1 MSLAGAIGGA
11 IVGGLL
17 QQGGS
22 IYSTERN
29 IAHNSTENYLARQ
42 WQEKMSNTAYQR
54 TALDLE
60 KAGLNKMLAYG
71 ANPANFSA
79 SGTTAQTATS
89 RGASFE
95 LGSALTESSRLTAKQ
110 LELEIAQDRVDF
122 EREKFELNTKLDLQR
137 ALEHSRTGFG
147 R

>member
-1 MSLAGAIGGA
+1 MSVAGAIGGA
-11 IVGGLL
+11 VVGGLL

-29 IAHNSTENYLARQ
+29 IAHNTIENYKARE

-54 TALDLE
+54 MALDLE

-89 RGASFE
+89 GGARFD
-95 LGSALTESSRLTAKQ
+95 LGSALVESAKLTAKQ
-110 LELEIAQDRVDF
+110 AELKSRQDKLDY
-122 EREKFELNTKLDLQR
+122 EREYEEYKISR
-137 ALEHSRTGFG
+137 ALEREVKSRL
-147 R
+147 